1 MDKENTYTNAKG
13 ARKKLDDLLAED
25 SRLEYELGLKIYLD
39 RFEERLQQAIINRK
53 SEIIISV
60 PGEIAK
66 EFEDFLKY
74 NNYLFTCIN
83 SQPDIDNRTRL
94 YLLSVKF

>member
-1 MDKENTYTNAKG
+1 MDKENAYTSAKD

-25 SRLEYELGLKIYLD
+25 LRLEYELNLKIYLD

-53 SEIIISV
+53 SEVIISV
-60 PGEIAK
+60 PEEVIK
-66 EFEDFLKY
+66 EFNDFLKY
-74 NNYLFTCIN
+74 NNYLATCIN

-94 YLLSVKF
+94 YFLSITF